1 MYHTRSQ
8 HVDLRGD
15 PVSSS
20 GERLVSIAAPIVA
33 VARYM
38 LVVIMRLCVRYPHPK
53 LKYAAL
59 IKKPRRLSVIAR
71 IPSTEL

>member
-1 MYHTRSQ
+1 
-8 HVDLRGD
+8 
-15 PVSSS
+15 VSSS

-38 LVVIMRLCVRYPHPK
+38 LVVIMRLCVRCPHPK

-59 IKKPRRLSVIAR
+59 RKKARMLSVIDKV
-71 IPSTEL
+71 PSTEL